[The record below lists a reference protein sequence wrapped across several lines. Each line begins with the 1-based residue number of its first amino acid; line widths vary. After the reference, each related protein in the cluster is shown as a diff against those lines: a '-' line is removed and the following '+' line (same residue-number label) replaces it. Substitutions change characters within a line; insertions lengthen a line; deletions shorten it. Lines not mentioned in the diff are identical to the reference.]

1 MASRMTAAI
10 VLLADASSV
19 GHPAIR
25 HPVRGR
31 KHHAPRD
38 LIRRTCLMS
47 FGR

>member
-1 MASRMTAAI
+1 MASWMTAAI

-25 HPVRGR
+25 HPVSGR
-31 KHHAPRD
+31 KHDAARD
-38 LIRRTCLMS
+38 LTRGTCLMS